1 MNMTRIAALRLA
13 TNLGGALGAL
23 VVAQAAAGQTAS
35 ASAEP
40 PSPVTA
46 SADGDI
52 VVTARR
58 REETLRNVPI
68 AISAISGSQLA
79 AAGIHDIIAVAQS
92 VPNLSLKASRGTN
105 STLTA
110 FIRGVGQQDPV
121 AGFESGVGLYLD
133 DVYLNRPQ
141 ASVLDVIDVERI
153 EVLRG
158 PQGTLYGRN
167 TIGGA
172 VKYVTKRIN
181 PKDAELSVRA
191 TYGNYNEA
199 DGVLTASTP
208 LSANFRIG
216 ASLARLSHDG
226 FGHNLTNSLSNYNKD
241 VFAARLSAEF
251 EPTPNL
257 SLRFSSDY
265 VKDNSNPRNGS
276 RLIPGLQSGAPV
288 LASVYDTRAGLNT
301 PKQSIEAY
309 GFSGIA
315 ELKLGDAFT
324 LKSITA
330 YRRDKTATSIDFDS
344 LPAQDVDVPAI
355 YRNRQF
361 SEEGQLLYT
370 SQRLNGLIG
379 VYYLDATAF
388 NIFDVILDTTGRPIG
403 LPGLT
408 ASTLGN
414 VGTKTWSIFGDF
426 TFDITDRLSVSAG
439 GRYTND
445 KRETLIFRRNLI
457 GGASPDLGGAGIQ
470 LGNPTSNFNGS
481 ATFKQFTPRASIS
494 FKPTPDHNIYASYS
508 QGFKGGGFD
517 PRGLSTAAPDTNGNG
532 VRDPQEIYN
541 FLLFKPETVDSYEA
555 GWKARILDNR
565 VNFSFAGF
573 YADYKN
579 VQIPSS
585 VGALVGGV
593 QTFIGITTN
602 AGKAEFKGVEFEGV
616 AKLAPEIVGT
626 GSSLNFTWSLGY
638 IDAKYKSFIN
648 NVGVEVSAFRQV
660 QNTPKWT
667 ASGTVTLSTPMVLI
681 GAGQLDISPSLAYRS
696 RVGQF
701 ETVSPL
707 DQPGYTLLDT
717 SIVWRSDSDR
727 WSFGLHGK
735 NLTDRHYRTGGYQF
749 LAINPTTGAVL
760 YNAAGNPT
768 PTLGKEGV
776 LTAFYGNPRQFY
788 FTVGLKF

>member
-1 MNMTRIAALRLA
+1 MRPALRTLIN
-13 TNLGGALGAL
+13 TGVALGAVAIASGAVAQRSDPRAATTPQ
-23 VVAQAAAGQTAS
+23 VVAGT
-35 ASAEP
+35 E
-40 PSPVTA
+40 
-46 SADGDI
+46 GDI

-58 REETLRNVPI
+58 REESLRDVPI
-68 AISAISGSQLA
+68 AISAISGAQLA
-79 AAGIHDIIAVAQS
+79 ASGIKDIVAIAQS
-92 VPNLSLKASRGTN
+92 VPNLTLKASRGTN

-121 AGFESGVGLYLD
+121 AGFEAGVGLYLD

-141 ASVLDVIDVERI
+141 AAVLDVIDVARI

-172 VKYVTKRIN
+172 VKYVSKRIN
-181 PKDAELSVRA
+181 PKDPEVTLTG
-191 TYGNYNEA
+191 TYGSYNEA
-199 DGVLTASTP
+199 DGIITASTP
-208 LSANFRIG
+208 LSDSFRIG
-216 ASLARLSHDG
+216 ASAARLTHDG
-226 FGHNLTNSLSNYNKD
+226 FGRNLTNGLSNYNKD
-241 VFAARLSAEF
+241 VWAARVSAEF
-251 EPTPNL
+251 EPTPAL

-265 VKDNSNPRNGS
+265 VRDNSNPRNGH
-276 RLIPGLQSGAPV
+276 RLIPGLKSGAPV
-288 LASVYDTRAGLNT
+288 LASVYDTQAGLNT

-309 GFSGIA
+309 GFSGVA
-315 ELKLGDAFT
+315 ALQLGERLT

-330 YRRDKTATSIDFDS
+330 YRRDKTLTSIDFDS

-355 YRNRQF
+355 YTNRQF
-361 SEEGQLLYT
+361 SQEGQLLYA
-370 SQRLNGLIG
+370 SPRLNGLIG

-414 VGTKTWSIFGDF
+414 VKTKTWSVFGDF
-426 TFDITDRLSVSAG
+426 TFDVTDRLSVSAG

-445 KRETLIFRRNLI
+445 ERNALIFRRNLV
-457 GGASPDLGGAGIQ
+457 GGASPDLGGAGVQ
-470 LGNPTSNFNGS
+470 LGNPTSNFTGV

-494 FKPTPDHNIYASYS
+494 FKPTPDHNLYLSYA

-532 VRDPQEIYN
+532 VRDYQEIYN
-541 FLLFKPETVDSYEA
+541 FLSFKPETVDSYEA
-555 GWKARILDNR
+555 GWKAKVLDNR
-565 VNFSFAGF
+565 VNFSLSAF

-585 VGALVGGV
+585 VGALVNGV
-593 QTFIGITTN
+593 QTFVGITTN
-602 AGKAEFKGVEFEGV
+602 AGKAAFKGVEFEGL
-616 AKLAPEIVGT
+616 AKLAPGIAGP
-626 GSSLNFTWSLGY
+626 GSNLNLAWSAGY
-638 IDAKYKSFIN
+638 IDAKYKQFIN

-667 ASGTVTLSTPMVLI
+667 ASGTLTLSKPLTLFGP
-681 GAGQLDISPSLAYRS
+681 GELDISPSLSYRS

-707 DQPGYTLLDT
+707 DQPGYSLIDT
-717 SIVWRSDSDR
+717 SIVWRSDSSR
-727 WSFGLHGK
+727 WSIGLHGK
-735 NLTDRHYRTGGYQF
+735 NLTNEQYRTGGYQF

-760 YNAAGNPT
+760 INAAGNPT
-768 PTLGKEGV
+768 STLGKEGV
-776 LTAFYGNPRQFY
+776 LTAFYGNPRQVY
-788 FTVGLKF
+788 ATVGLKF

>member
-1 MNMTRIAALRLA
+1 MTRSDTTRLVVK
-13 TNLGGALGAL
+13 LGVALGAL
-23 VVAQAAAGQTAS
+23 AIAQAAAAQAS
-35 ASAEP
+35 ETPAAAP
-40 PSPVTA
+40 QVTVGT
-46 SADGDI
+46 DGDI

-58 REETLRNVPI
+58 RSETLRDVPI
-68 AISAISGSQLA
+68 AISAISGAQLDA
-79 AAGIHDIIAVAQS
+79 SGIHDIVAVAQS

-141 ASVLDVIDVERI
+141 AAVLDVIDVERI

-172 VKYVTKRIN
+172 VKYVTRRIN
-181 PKDAELSVRA
+181 PKNAEVSLRA

-199 DGVLTASTP
+199 DGVVTASTP
-208 LSANFRIG
+208 ITNNFRVG
-216 ASLARLSHDG
+216 GSLARLSHDG
-226 FGHNLTNSLSNYNKD
+226 FGHNLTNGLGNYNKD
-241 VFAARLSAEF
+241 VYAARVSAEL
-251 EPTPNL
+251 EPVSDL

-315 ELKLGDAFT
+315 ELKLSSSFT

-330 YRRDKTATSIDFDS
+330 YRRDTTSTSIDFDS

-355 YRNRQF
+355 YKNKQF
-361 SEEGQLLYT
+361 SQEGQLLY
-370 SQRLNGLIG
+370 SSDRLNGLVGI
-379 VYYLDATAF
+379 YYLDATAF

-414 VGTKTWSIFGDF
+414 VGTKTWSVFGDF
-426 TFDITDRLSVSAG
+426 TFDVADRLSVSAG

-445 KRETLIFRRNLI
+445 QRTARIFRRNLI
-457 GGASPDLGGAGIQ
+457 GGASPDLGGTGVQ
-470 LGNPTSNFNGS
+470 LGNPTSDFDGT

-494 FKPTPDHNIYASYS
+494 FKPTPNHNIYASYS

-517 PRGLSTAAPDTNGNG
+517 PRGLTTAAPDTNGNG
-532 VRDPQEIYN
+532 TRDPQEIYN
-541 FLLFKPETVDSYEA
+541 FLLFKPEKVDSYEL
-555 GWKARILDNR
+555 GWKAKLLDNR
-565 VNFSFAGF
+565 VNFSLASF
-573 YADYKN
+573 YANYTD

-593 QTFIGITTN
+593 QTFVGITTN
-602 AGKAEFKGVEFEGV
+602 AGKAEFKGVEFEGL
-616 AKLAPEIVGT
+616 AKLAPEIT
-626 GSSLNFTWSLGY
+626 GAGSNLNFAWSLGY
-638 IDAKYKSFIN
+638 IDAKYKNFIN
-648 NVGVEVSAFRQV
+648 TVGVEVSQFRQV

-667 ASGTVTLSTPMVLI
+667 ASGTLTLSTPLTLI
-681 GAGQLDISPSLAYRS
+681 GAGQLDISPSLSYRS

-727 WSFGLHGK
+727 WSVGLHGK
-735 NLTDRHYRTGGYQF
+735 NLTDVHYRTGGYQF
-749 LAINPTTGAVL
+749 LAINPTTGAVI
-760 YNAAGNPT
+760 YNAAGNPR

-788 FTVGLKF
+788 VTVGLKF

>member
-1 MNMTRIAALRLA
+1 MTRSDTTRLVVK
-13 TNLGGALGAL
+13 LGVALGAL
-23 VVAQAAAGQTAS
+23 AIAQAAAAQAS
-35 ASAEP
+35 ETPAAAAP
-40 PSPVTA
+40 QVTA
-46 SADGDI
+46 GTDGDI

-58 REETLRNVPI
+58 RAETLRDVPI
-68 AISAISGSQLA
+68 AISAISGAQLDA
-79 AAGIHDIIAVAQS
+79 SGIHDIVAVAQS

-141 ASVLDVIDVERI
+141 AAVLDVIDVERI

-172 VKYVTKRIN
+172 VKYVTRRIN
-181 PKDAELSVRA
+181 PKDAVVSLRA

-199 DGVLTASTP
+199 DGVISASTP
-208 LSANFRIG
+208 ITDNFRVG
-216 ASLARLSHDG
+216 GSLARLSHDG
-226 FGHNLTNSLSNYNKD
+226 FGHNLTNGLDNYNKD
-241 VFAARLSAEF
+241 VYAARISAEL
-251 EPTPNL
+251 EPVPDL

-315 ELKLGDAFT
+315 ELKLSSSFT

-330 YRRDKTATSIDFDS
+330 YRRDTTSTSIDFDS

-355 YRNRQF
+355 YKNKQF
-361 SEEGQLLYT
+361 SQEGQLLY
-370 SQRLNGLIG
+370 SSARLNGLVG

-414 VGTKTWSIFGDF
+414 VGTKTWSVFGDF
-426 TFDITDRLSVSAG
+426 TFDVADRLSVSAG

-445 KRETLIFRRNLI
+445 QRTARIFRRNLI
-457 GGASPDLGGAGIQ
+457 GGASPDLGGTGVQ
-470 LGNPTSNFNGS
+470 LGNPTSDFDGT

-494 FKPTPDHNIYASYS
+494 FKPTPNHNIYASYS

-517 PRGLSTAAPDTNGNG
+517 PRGLTTAAPDTNGNG
-532 VRDPQEIYN
+532 TRDPQEIYN
-541 FLLFKPETVDSYEA
+541 FLLFKPEKVDSYEL
-555 GWKARILDNR
+555 GWKAKLLDNR
-565 VNFSFAGF
+565 VNFSLASF
-573 YADYKN
+573 YANYTD

-593 QTFIGITTN
+593 QTFVGITTN
-602 AGKAEFKGVEFEGV
+602 AGKAEFKGVEFEGL
-616 AKLAPEIVGT
+616 AKLAPEIT
-626 GSSLNFTWSLGY
+626 GAGSNLNFAWSLGY
-638 IDAKYKSFIN
+638 IDAKYKNFIN
-648 NVGVEVSAFRQV
+648 TVGVEVSQFRQV

-667 ASGTVTLSTPMVLI
+667 ASGTLTLSTPLTLI
-681 GAGQLDISPSLAYRS
+681 GAGQLDISPSLSYRS

-727 WSFGLHGK
+727 WSVGLHGK
-735 NLTDRHYRTGGYQF
+735 NLTDVHYRTGGYQF
-749 LAINPTTGAVL
+749 LAINPTTGAVI
-760 YNAAGNPT
+760 YNAAGNPR

-788 FTVGLKF
+788 VTVGLKF

>member
-1 MNMTRIAALRLA
+1 MTRSDTTRLVVK
-13 TNLGGALGAL
+13 LGVALGAL
-23 VVAQAAAGQTAS
+23 AIAQAAAAQAS
-35 ASAEP
+35 ETPAAAAP
-40 PSPVTA
+40 QVTA
-46 SADGDI
+46 GTDGDI

-58 REETLRNVPI
+58 RAETLRDVPI
-68 AISAISGSQLA
+68 AISAISGAQLDA
-79 AAGIHDIIAVAQS
+79 SGIHDIVAVAQS

-141 ASVLDVIDVERI
+141 AAVLDVIDVERI

-172 VKYVTKRIN
+172 VKYVTRRIN
-181 PKDAELSVRA
+181 PKDAVVSLRA

-199 DGVLTASTP
+199 DGVISASTP
-208 LSANFRIG
+208 ITDNFRVG
-216 ASLARLSHDG
+216 GSLARLSHDG
-226 FGHNLTNSLSNYNKD
+226 FGHNLTNGLDNYNKD
-241 VFAARLSAEF
+241 VYAARISAEL
-251 EPTPNL
+251 EPIPDL

-315 ELKLGDAFT
+315 ELKLSSSFT

-330 YRRDKTATSIDFDS
+330 YRRDTTSTSIDFDS

-355 YRNRQF
+355 YKNKQF
-361 SEEGQLLYT
+361 SQEGQLLY
-370 SQRLNGLIG
+370 SSDRLNGLVGI
-379 VYYLDATAF
+379 YYLDATAF

-414 VGTKTWSIFGDF
+414 VGTKTWSVFGDF
-426 TFDITDRLSVSAG
+426 TFDVTDRLSMSAG

-445 KRETLIFRRNLI
+445 QRTARVFRRNLI
-457 GGASPDLGGAGIQ
+457 GGASPDLGGAGVQ
-470 LGNPTSNFNGS
+470 LGNPTSDFNGT

-494 FKPTPDHNIYASYS
+494 FKPTPNHNIYASYS

-517 PRGLSTAAPDTNGNG
+517 PRGLTTAAPDTNGNG
-532 VRDPQEIYN
+532 TRDPQEIYN
-541 FLLFKPETVDSYEA
+541 FLLFKPEKVDSYEL
-555 GWKARILDNR
+555 GWKAKLLDNR
-565 VNFSFAGF
+565 VNFSLASF
-573 YADYKN
+573 YATYTD

-593 QTFIGITTN
+593 QTFVGITTN
-602 AGKAEFKGVEFEGV
+602 AGKAEFKGVEFEGL
-616 AKLAPEIVGT
+616 AKLAPEIT
-626 GSSLNFTWSLGY
+626 GAGSNLNFAWSLGY
-638 IDAKYKSFIN
+638 IDAKYKNFIN
-648 NVGVEVSAFRQV
+648 TVGVEVSQFRQV

-667 ASGTVTLSTPMVLI
+667 ASGTLTLSTPLTLI
-681 GAGQLDISPSLAYRS
+681 GAGQLDISPSLSYRS

-707 DQPGYTLLDT
+707 DQPEYTLLDT

-727 WSFGLHGK
+727 WSVGLHGK
-735 NLTDRHYRTGGYQF
+735 NLTDVHYRTGGYQF
-749 LAINPTTGAVL
+749 LAINPTTGAVI
-760 YNAAGNPT
+760 YNAAGNPR

-788 FTVGLKF
+788 VTVGLKF

>member
-1 MNMTRIAALRLA
+1 MTRSDTTRLVVK
-13 TNLGGALGAL
+13 LGVALGAL
-23 VVAQAAAGQTAS
+23 AIAQAAAAQAS
-35 ASAEP
+35 ETPAAAAP
-40 PSPVTA
+40 QVTA
-46 SADGDI
+46 GTDGDI

-58 REETLRNVPI
+58 RAETLRDVPI
-68 AISAISGSQLA
+68 AISAISGAQLDA
-79 AAGIHDIIAVAQS
+79 SGIHDIVAVAQS

-141 ASVLDVIDVERI
+141 AAVLDVIDVERI

-172 VKYVTKRIN
+172 VKYVTRRIN
-181 PKDAELSVRA
+181 PKNAEVSLRA

-199 DGVLTASTP
+199 DGVVTASTP
-208 LSANFRIG
+208 ITNNFRVG
-216 ASLARLSHDG
+216 GSLARLSHDG
-226 FGHNLTNSLSNYNKD
+226 FGHNLTNGLDNYNKD
-241 VFAARLSAEF
+241 VYAARISAEL
-251 EPTPNL
+251 EPVPDL

-315 ELKLGDAFT
+315 ELKLSSSFT

-330 YRRDKTATSIDFDS
+330 YRRDTTSTSIDFDS

-355 YRNRQF
+355 YKNKQF
-361 SEEGQLLYT
+361 SQEGQLLY
-370 SQRLNGLIG
+370 SSDRLNGLVGI
-379 VYYLDATAF
+379 YYLDATAF

-414 VGTKTWSIFGDF
+414 VGTKTWSVFGDF
-426 TFDITDRLSVSAG
+426 TFDVADRLSVSAG

-445 KRETLIFRRNLI
+445 QRTARIFRRNLI
-457 GGASPDLGGAGIQ
+457 GGASPDLGGTGVQ
-470 LGNPTSNFNGS
+470 LGNPTSDFDGT

-494 FKPTPDHNIYASYS
+494 FKPTPNHNIYASYS

-517 PRGLSTAAPDTNGNG
+517 PRGLTTAAPDTNGNG
-532 VRDPQEIYN
+532 TRDPQEIYN
-541 FLLFKPETVDSYEA
+541 FLLFKPEKVDSYEL
-555 GWKARILDNR
+555 GWKAKLLDNR
-565 VNFSFAGF
+565 VNFSLASF
-573 YADYKN
+573 YATYTD

-593 QTFIGITTN
+593 QTFVGITTN
-602 AGKAEFKGVEFEGV
+602 AGKAEFKGGEFEGL
-616 AKLAPEIVGT
+616 AKLAPEIT
-626 GSSLNFTWSLGY
+626 GAGSNLNFAWSLGY
-638 IDAKYKSFIN
+638 IDAKYKNFIN
-648 NVGVEVSAFRQV
+648 TVGVEVSQFRQV

-667 ASGTVTLSTPMVLI
+667 ASGTLTLSTPLTLI
-681 GAGQLDISPSLAYRS
+681 GAGQLDISPSLSYRS

-727 WSFGLHGK
+727 WSVGLHGK
-735 NLTDRHYRTGGYQF
+735 NLTDVHYRTGGYQF
-749 LAINPTTGAVL
+749 LAINPTTGAVI
-760 YNAAGNPT
+760 YNAAGNPR

-788 FTVGLKF
+788 VTVGLKF

>member
-1 MNMTRIAALRLA
+1 MTRSDTTRLVVK
-13 TNLGGALGAL
+13 LGVALGAL
-23 VVAQAAAGQTAS
+23 AVAQAAAAQDSETPA
-35 ASAEP
+35 AAAP
-40 PSPVTA
+40 QVTA
-46 SADGDI
+46 GTDGDI

-68 AISAISGSQLA
+68 AISAISGAQLA
-79 AAGIHDIIAVAQS
+79 ASGIQDIVAVAQS

-141 ASVLDVIDVERI
+141 AAVLDVIDVARI

-172 VKYVTKRIN
+172 VKYITKRIN
-181 PKDAELSVRA
+181 PKDTEVSLRA

-199 DGVLTASTP
+199 DGVVTASTP
-208 LSANFRIG
+208 ITDNFRVG
-216 ASLARLSHDG
+216 GSVARLSHDG
-226 FGHNLTNSLSNYNKD
+226 FGRNLTNGLGNYNKD
-241 VFAARLSAEF
+241 VYAARVSAEL
-251 EPTPNL
+251 EPVPDL

-265 VKDNSNPRNGS
+265 VKDNSNPRNGY
-276 RLIPGLQSGAPV
+276 RLIPGLQSGAPI
-288 LASVYDTRAGLNT
+288 LANVYDTRAGLNS

-315 ELKLGDAFT
+315 ELKLSAAFT

-330 YRRDKTATSIDFDS
+330 YRRDKTSTSIDFDS

-355 YRNRQF
+355 YKNKQF
-361 SEEGQLLYT
+361 SQEGQLLY
-370 SQRLNGLIG
+370 SSDRLNGLVG

-414 VGTKTWSIFGDF
+414 VGTKTWSVFGDF
-426 TFDITDRLSVSAG
+426 TFDFTDRLSFSAG

-445 KRETLIFRRNLI
+445 KRTARIFRRNLI

-470 LGNPTSNFNGS
+470 LGAPTSDFNGT
-481 ATFKQFTPRASIS
+481 ATFKQFTPRASVS
-494 FKPTPDHNIYASYS
+494 FKPTSDHNIYASYS

-517 PRGLSTAAPDTNGNG
+517 PRGLTTAAPDTNANG

-541 FLLFKPETVDSYEA
+541 FLLFKPEKVDSYEL
-555 GWKARILDNR
+555 GWKAKVLDNR
-565 VNFSFAGF
+565 VNFSLAGF
-573 YADYKN
+573 YANYTD

-593 QTFIGITTN
+593 QTFVGITTN
-602 AGKAEFKGVEFEGV
+602 AGKAEFKGAEFEGL
-616 AKLAPEIVGT
+616 AKLAPEIAGA
-626 GSSLNFTWSLGY
+626 GSNLNFAWSLGY

-648 NVGVEVSAFRQV
+648 TVGVQVAQFRQV

-667 ASGTVTLSTPMVLI
+667 ASGTLTLSTPLTLI
-681 GAGQLDISPSLAYRS
+681 GAGQLDISPSLSYRS

-701 ETVSPL
+701 ETISPL

-727 WSFGLHGK
+727 WSVGLHGK
-735 NLTDRHYRTGGYQF
+735 NLTDVHYRTGGYQF

-760 YNAAGNPT
+760 SSAAGNPI

-788 FTVGLKF
+788 VTVGLKF

>member
-1 MNMTRIAALRLA
+1 MTRSDTTRLVVK
-13 TNLGGALGAL
+13 LGVALGAL
-23 VVAQAAAGQTAS
+23 AIAQAAAAQAS
-35 ASAEP
+35 ETPAAAAP
-40 PSPVTA
+40 QVTA
-46 SADGDI
+46 GTDGDI

-58 REETLRNVPI
+58 RAETLRDVPI
-68 AISAISGSQLA
+68 AISAISGAQLDA
-79 AAGIHDIIAVAQS
+79 SGIHDIVAVAQS

-141 ASVLDVIDVERI
+141 AAVLDVIDVERI

-172 VKYVTKRIN
+172 VKYVTRRIN
-181 PKDAELSVRA
+181 PKNAEVSLRA

-199 DGVLTASTP
+199 DGVVTASTP
-208 LSANFRIG
+208 ITNNFRVG
-216 ASLARLSHDG
+216 GSLARLSHDG
-226 FGHNLTNSLSNYNKD
+226 FGHNLTNGLDNYNKD
-241 VFAARLSAEF
+241 VYAARISAEL
-251 EPTPNL
+251 EPIPDL

-315 ELKLGDAFT
+315 ELKLSSSFT

-330 YRRDKTATSIDFDS
+330 YRRDTTSTSIDFDS

-355 YRNRQF
+355 YKNKQF
-361 SEEGQLLYT
+361 SQEGQLLY
-370 SQRLNGLIG
+370 SSARLNGLVG

-414 VGTKTWSIFGDF
+414 VGTKTWSVFGDF
-426 TFDITDRLSVSAG
+426 TFDVADRLSVSAG

-445 KRETLIFRRNLI
+445 QRTARIFRRNLI
-457 GGASPDLGGAGIQ
+457 GGASPDLGGTGVQ
-470 LGNPTSNFNGS
+470 LGNPTSDFDGT

-494 FKPTPDHNIYASYS
+494 FKPTPNHNIYASYS

-517 PRGLSTAAPDTNGNG
+517 PRGLTTAAPDTNGNG
-532 VRDPQEIYN
+532 TRDPQEIYN
-541 FLLFKPETVDSYEA
+541 FLLFKPEKVDSYEL
-555 GWKARILDNR
+555 GWKAKLLDNR
-565 VNFSFAGF
+565 VNFSLASF
-573 YADYKN
+573 YATYTD

-593 QTFIGITTN
+593 QTFVGITTN
-602 AGKAEFKGVEFEGV
+602 AGKAEFKGGEFEGL
-616 AKLAPEIVGT
+616 AKLAPEITGVG
-626 GSSLNFTWSLGY
+626 SNLNFAWSLGY
-638 IDAKYKSFIN
+638 IDAKYKNFIN
-648 NVGVEVSAFRQV
+648 TVGVEVSQFRQV

-667 ASGTVTLSTPMVLI
+667 ASGTLTLSTPLTLI
-681 GAGQLDISPSLAYRS
+681 GAGQLDISPSLSYRS

-727 WSFGLHGK
+727 WSVGLHGK
-735 NLTDRHYRTGGYQF
+735 NLTDVHYRTGGYQF
-749 LAINPTTGAVL
+749 LAINPTTGAVI
-760 YNAAGNPT
+760 YNAAGNPR

-788 FTVGLKF
+788 VTVGLKF

>member
-1 MNMTRIAALRLA
+1 MTRSDTTRLVVK
-13 TNLGGALGAL
+13 LGVALGAL
-23 VVAQAAAGQTAS
+23 AIAQAAAAQAS
-35 ASAEP
+35 ETPAAAAP
-40 PSPVTA
+40 QVTA
-46 SADGDI
+46 GTDGDI

-58 REETLRNVPI
+58 RAETLRDVPI
-68 AISAISGSQLA
+68 AISAISGAQLDA
-79 AAGIHDIIAVAQS
+79 SGIHDIVAVAQS

-141 ASVLDVIDVERI
+141 AAVLDVIDVERI

-172 VKYVTKRIN
+172 VKYVTRRIN
-181 PKDAELSVRA
+181 PKDAVVSLRA

-199 DGVLTASTP
+199 DGVISASTP
-208 LSANFRIG
+208 ITDNFRVG
-216 ASLARLSHDG
+216 GSLARLSHDG
-226 FGHNLTNSLSNYNKD
+226 FGHNLTNGLDNYNKD
-241 VFAARLSAEF
+241 VYAARISAEL
-251 EPTPNL
+251 EPVPDL

-315 ELKLGDAFT
+315 ELKLSSSFT

-330 YRRDKTATSIDFDS
+330 YRRDTTSTSIDFDS

-355 YRNRQF
+355 YKNKQF
-361 SEEGQLLYT
+361 SQEGQLLY
-370 SQRLNGLIG
+370 SSDRLNGLVGI
-379 VYYLDATAF
+379 YYLDATAF

-414 VGTKTWSIFGDF
+414 VGTKTWSVFGDF
-426 TFDITDRLSVSAG
+426 TFDVTDRLSISAG

-445 KRETLIFRRNLI
+445 QRTARVFRRNLI
-457 GGASPDLGGAGIQ
+457 GGASPDLGGTGVQ
-470 LGNPTSNFNGS
+470 LGNPTSDFDGT

-494 FKPTPDHNIYASYS
+494 FKPTPNHNIYASYS

-517 PRGLSTAAPDTNGNG
+517 PRGLTTAAPDTNGNG
-532 VRDPQEIYN
+532 TRDPQEIYN
-541 FLLFKPETVDSYEA
+541 FLLFKPEKVDSYEL
-555 GWKARILDNR
+555 GWKAKLLDNR
-565 VNFSFAGF
+565 VNFSLASF
-573 YADYKN
+573 YATYTD

-593 QTFIGITTN
+593 QTFVGITTN
-602 AGKAEFKGVEFEGV
+602 AGKAEFKGVEFEGL
-616 AKLAPEIVGT
+616 AKLAPEIT
-626 GSSLNFTWSLGY
+626 GAGSNLNFAWSLGY
-638 IDAKYKSFIN
+638 IDAKYKNFIN
-648 NVGVEVSAFRQV
+648 TVGVEVSQFRQV

-667 ASGTVTLSTPMVLI
+667 ASGTLTLSTPLTLI
-681 GAGQLDISPSLAYRS
+681 GAGQLDISPSLSYRS

-727 WSFGLHGK
+727 WSVGLHGK
-735 NLTDRHYRTGGYQF
+735 NLTDVHYRTGGYQF
-749 LAINPTTGAVL
+749 LAINPTTGAVI
-760 YNAAGNPT
+760 YNAAGNPR

-788 FTVGLKF
+788 VTVGLKF

>member
-1 MNMTRIAALRLA
+1 MTRSDTTRLVVK
-13 TNLGGALGAL
+13 LGVALGAL
-23 VVAQAAAGQTAS
+23 AIAQAAAAQAS
-35 ASAEP
+35 ETPAAAP
-40 PSPVTA
+40 QVTVGT
-46 SADGDI
+46 DGDI

-58 REETLRNVPI
+58 RSETLRDVPI
-68 AISAISGSQLA
+68 AISAISGAQLDA
-79 AAGIHDIIAVAQS
+79 SGIHDIVAVAQS

-141 ASVLDVIDVERI
+141 AAVLDVIDVERI

-172 VKYVTKRIN
+172 VKYVTRRIN
-181 PKDAELSVRA
+181 PKNAEVSLRA

-199 DGVLTASTP
+199 DGVVTASTP
-208 LSANFRIG
+208 ITNNFRVG
-216 ASLARLSHDG
+216 GSLARLSHDG
-226 FGHNLTNSLSNYNKD
+226 FGHNLTNGLGNYNKD
-241 VFAARLSAEF
+241 VYAARVSAEL
-251 EPTPNL
+251 EPVSDL

-315 ELKLGDAFT
+315 ELKLSSSFT

-330 YRRDKTATSIDFDS
+330 YRRDTTSTSIDFDS

-355 YRNRQF
+355 YKNKQF
-361 SEEGQLLYT
+361 SQEGQLLY
-370 SQRLNGLIG
+370 SSDRLNGLVGI
-379 VYYLDATAF
+379 YYLDATAF

-414 VGTKTWSIFGDF
+414 VGTKTWSVFGDF
-426 TFDITDRLSVSAG
+426 TFDVADRLSVSAG

-445 KRETLIFRRNLI
+445 QRTARIFRRNLI
-457 GGASPDLGGAGIQ
+457 GGASPDLGGTGVQ
-470 LGNPTSNFNGS
+470 LGNPTSDFDGT
-481 ATFKQFTPRASIS
+481 ATFKQFTPHASIS
-494 FKPTPDHNIYASYS
+494 FKPTPNHNIYASYS

-517 PRGLSTAAPDTNGNG
+517 PRGLTTAAPDTNGNG
-532 VRDPQEIYN
+532 TRDPQEIYN
-541 FLLFKPETVDSYEA
+541 FLLFKPEKVDSYEL
-555 GWKARILDNR
+555 GWKAKLLDNR
-565 VNFSFAGF
+565 VNFSLASF
-573 YADYKN
+573 YANYTD

-593 QTFIGITTN
+593 QTFVGITTN
-602 AGKAEFKGVEFEGV
+602 AGKAEFKGVEFEGL
-616 AKLAPEIVGT
+616 AKLAPEIT
-626 GSSLNFTWSLGY
+626 GAGSNLNFAWSLGY
-638 IDAKYKSFIN
+638 IDAKYKNFIN
-648 NVGVEVSAFRQV
+648 TVGVEVSQFRQV

-667 ASGTVTLSTPMVLI
+667 ASGTLTLSTPLTLI
-681 GAGQLDISPSLAYRS
+681 GAGQLDISPSLSYRS

-727 WSFGLHGK
+727 WSVGLHGK
-735 NLTDRHYRTGGYQF
+735 NLTDVHYRTGGYQF
-749 LAINPTTGAVL
+749 LAINPTTGAVI
-760 YNAAGNPT
+760 YNAAGNPR

-788 FTVGLKF
+788 VTVGLKF

>member
-1 MNMTRIAALRLA
+1 MTRSDTTRLVVK
-13 TNLGGALGAL
+13 LGVALGAL
-23 VVAQAAAGQTAS
+23 AIAQAAAAQAS
-35 ASAEP
+35 ETPAAAAP
-40 PSPVTA
+40 QVTA
-46 SADGDI
+46 GTDGDI

-58 REETLRNVPI
+58 RAETLRDVPI
-68 AISAISGSQLA
+68 AISAISGAQLDA
-79 AAGIHDIIAVAQS
+79 SGIHDIVAVAQS

-141 ASVLDVIDVERI
+141 AAVLDVIDVERI

-172 VKYVTKRIN
+172 VKYVTQRIN
-181 PKDAELSVRA
+181 PKNAEVSLRA

-199 DGVLTASTP
+199 DGVVTASTP
-208 LSANFRIG
+208 ITNNFRVG
-216 ASLARLSHDG
+216 GSLARLSHDG
-226 FGHNLTNSLSNYNKD
+226 FGHNLTNGFDNYNKN
-241 VFAARLSAEF
+241 VYAARISAEL
-251 EPTPNL
+251 EPVPDL

-315 ELKLGDAFT
+315 ELKLSSSFT

-330 YRRDKTATSIDFDS
+330 YRRDTTSTSIDFDS

-355 YRNRQF
+355 YKNKQF
-361 SEEGQLLYT
+361 SQEGQLLY
-370 SQRLNGLIG
+370 SSARLNGLVG

-414 VGTKTWSIFGDF
+414 VGTKTWSVFGDF
-426 TFDITDRLSVSAG
+426 TFDVADRLSVSAG

-445 KRETLIFRRNLI
+445 QRTARIFRRNLI
-457 GGASPDLGGAGIQ
+457 GGASPDLGGTGVQ
-470 LGNPTSNFNGS
+470 LGNPTSDFDGT

-494 FKPTPDHNIYASYS
+494 FKPTPNHNIYASYS

-517 PRGLSTAAPDTNGNG
+517 PRGLTTAAPDTNGNG
-532 VRDPQEIYN
+532 TRDPQEIYN
-541 FLLFKPETVDSYEA
+541 FLLFKPEKVDSYEL
-555 GWKARILDNR
+555 GWKAKLLDNR
-565 VNFSFAGF
+565 VNFSLASF
-573 YADYKN
+573 YATYTD

-593 QTFIGITTN
+593 QTFVGITTN
-602 AGKAEFKGVEFEGV
+602 AGKAEFKGGEFEGL
-616 AKLAPEIVGT
+616 AKLAPEIT
-626 GSSLNFTWSLGY
+626 GAGSNLNFAWSLGY
-638 IDAKYKSFIN
+638 IDAKYKNFIN
-648 NVGVEVSAFRQV
+648 TVGVEVSQFRQV

-667 ASGTVTLSTPMVLI
+667 ASGTLTLSTPLTLI
-681 GAGQLDISPSLAYRS
+681 GAGQLDISPSLSYRS

-727 WSFGLHGK
+727 WSVGLHGK
-735 NLTDRHYRTGGYQF
+735 NLTDVHYRTGGYQF
-749 LAINPTTGAVL
+749 LAINPTTGAVI
-760 YNAAGNPT
+760 YNAAGNPR

-788 FTVGLKF
+788 VTVGLKF

>member
-1 MNMTRIAALRLA
+1 MTRSDTTRLVVK
-13 TNLGGALGAL
+13 LGVALGAL
-23 VVAQAAAGQTAS
+23 AIAQAAAAQAS
-35 ASAEP
+35 ETPAAAAP
-40 PSPVTA
+40 KVTA
-46 SADGDI
+46 GTDGDI

-58 REETLRNVPI
+58 RAETLRDVPI
-68 AISAISGSQLA
+68 AISAISGAQLDA
-79 AAGIHDIIAVAQS
+79 SGIHDIVAVAQS

-141 ASVLDVIDVERI
+141 AAVLDVIDVERI

-172 VKYVTKRIN
+172 VKYVTRRIN
-181 PKDAELSVRA
+181 PKDAVVSLRA

-199 DGVLTASTP
+199 DGVISASTP
-208 LSANFRIG
+208 ITDNFRVG
-216 ASLARLSHDG
+216 GSLARLSHDG
-226 FGHNLTNSLSNYNKD
+226 FGHNLTNGLDNYNKD
-241 VFAARLSAEF
+241 VYAARISAEL
-251 EPTPNL
+251 EPVPDL

-315 ELKLGDAFT
+315 ELKLSSSFT

-330 YRRDKTATSIDFDS
+330 YRRDTTSTSIDFDS

-355 YRNRQF
+355 YKNKQF
-361 SEEGQLLYT
+361 SQEGQLLY
-370 SQRLNGLIG
+370 SSARLNGLVG

-414 VGTKTWSIFGDF
+414 VGTKTWSVFGDF
-426 TFDITDRLSVSAG
+426 TFDVTDRLSISAG

-445 KRETLIFRRNLI
+445 QRTARVFRRNLI
-457 GGASPDLGGAGIQ
+457 GGASPDLGGAGVQ
-470 LGNPTSNFNGS
+470 LGNPTSDFNGT

-494 FKPTPDHNIYASYS
+494 FKPTPNHNIYASYS

-517 PRGLSTAAPDTNGNG
+517 PRGLTTAAPDTNGNG
-532 VRDPQEIYN
+532 TRDPQEIYN
-541 FLLFKPETVDSYEA
+541 FLLFKPEKVDSYEL
-555 GWKARILDNR
+555 GWKAKLLDNR
-565 VNFSFAGF
+565 VNFSLASF
-573 YADYKN
+573 YANYTD

-593 QTFIGITTN
+593 QTFVGITTN
-602 AGKAEFKGVEFEGV
+602 AGKAEFKGVEFEGL
-616 AKLAPEIVGT
+616 AKLAPEIT
-626 GSSLNFTWSLGY
+626 GAGSNLNFAWSLGY
-638 IDAKYKSFIN
+638 IDAKYKNFIN
-648 NVGVEVSAFRQV
+648 TVGVEVSQFRQV

-667 ASGTVTLSTPMVLI
+667 ASGTLTLSTPLTLI
-681 GAGQLDISPSLAYRS
+681 GAGQLDISPSLSYRS

-727 WSFGLHGK
+727 WSVGLHGK
-735 NLTDRHYRTGGYQF
+735 NLTDVHYRTGGYQF
-749 LAINPTTGAVL
+749 LAINPTTGAVI
-760 YNAAGNPT
+760 YNAAGNPR

-788 FTVGLKF
+788 VTVGLKF

>member
-1 MNMTRIAALRLA
+1 MTRSDTTRLVVK
-13 TNLGGALGAL
+13 LGVALGAL
-23 VVAQAAAGQTAS
+23 AIAQAAAAQAS
-35 ASAEP
+35 ETPAAAAP
-40 PSPVTA
+40 QVTA
-46 SADGDI
+46 GTDGDI

-58 REETLRNVPI
+58 RAETLRDVPI
-68 AISAISGSQLA
+68 AISAISGAQLDA
-79 AAGIHDIIAVAQS
+79 SGIHDIVAVAQS

-141 ASVLDVIDVERI
+141 AAVLDVIDVERI

-172 VKYVTKRIN
+172 VKYVTRRIN
-181 PKDAELSVRA
+181 PKDAVVSLRA

-199 DGVLTASTP
+199 DGVISASTP
-208 LSANFRIG
+208 ITDNFRVG
-216 ASLARLSHDG
+216 GSLARLSHDG
-226 FGHNLTNSLSNYNKD
+226 FGHNLTNGFDNYNKD
-241 VFAARLSAEF
+241 VYAARISAEL
-251 EPTPNL
+251 EPIPDL

-315 ELKLGDAFT
+315 ELKLSSSFT

-330 YRRDKTATSIDFDS
+330 YRRDTTSTSIDFDS

-355 YRNRQF
+355 YKNKQF
-361 SEEGQLLYT
+361 SQEGQLLY
-370 SQRLNGLIG
+370 SSDRLNGLVGI
-379 VYYLDATAF
+379 YYLDATAF

-414 VGTKTWSIFGDF
+414 VGTKTWSVFGDF
-426 TFDITDRLSVSAG
+426 TFDVADRLSVSAG

-445 KRETLIFRRNLI
+445 QRTARIFRRNLI
-457 GGASPDLGGAGIQ
+457 GGASPDLGGTGVQ
-470 LGNPTSNFNGS
+470 LGNPTSDFDGT

-494 FKPTPDHNIYASYS
+494 FKPTPNHNIYASYS

-517 PRGLSTAAPDTNGNG
+517 PRGLTTAAPDTNGNG
-532 VRDPQEIYN
+532 TRDPQEIYN
-541 FLLFKPETVDSYEA
+541 FLLFKPEKVDSYEL
-555 GWKARILDNR
+555 GWKAKLLDNR
-565 VNFSFAGF
+565 VNFSLASF
-573 YADYKN
+573 YATYTD

-593 QTFIGITTN
+593 QTFVGITTN
-602 AGKAEFKGVEFEGV
+602 AGKAEFKGGEFEGL
-616 AKLAPEIVGT
+616 AKLAPEIT
-626 GSSLNFTWSLGY
+626 GAGSNLNFAWSLGY
-638 IDAKYKSFIN
+638 IDAKYKNFIN
-648 NVGVEVSAFRQV
+648 TVGVEVSQFRQV

-667 ASGTVTLSTPMVLI
+667 ASGTLTLSTPLTLI
-681 GAGQLDISPSLAYRS
+681 GAGQLDISPSLSYRS

-727 WSFGLHGK
+727 WSVGLHGK
-735 NLTDRHYRTGGYQF
+735 NLTDVHYRTGGYQF
-749 LAINPTTGAVL
+749 LAINPTTGAVI
-760 YNAAGNPT
+760 YNAAGNPR

-788 FTVGLKF
+788 VTVGLKF

>member
-1 MNMTRIAALRLA
+1 MTRSDTTRLVVK
-13 TNLGGALGAL
+13 LGVALGAL
-23 VVAQAAAGQTAS
+23 AIAQAAAAQAS
-35 ASAEP
+35 ETPAAAAP
-40 PSPVTA
+40 QVTA
-46 SADGDI
+46 GTDGDI

-58 REETLRNVPI
+58 RAETLRDVPI
-68 AISAISGSQLA
+68 AISAISGAQLDA
-79 AAGIHDIIAVAQS
+79 SGIHDIVAVAQS

-141 ASVLDVIDVERI
+141 AAVLDVIDVERI

-172 VKYVTKRIN
+172 VKYVTRRIN
-181 PKDAELSVRA
+181 PKNAEVSLRA

-199 DGVLTASTP
+199 DGVVTASTP
-208 LSANFRIG
+208 ITNNFRVG
-216 ASLARLSHDG
+216 GSLARLSHDG
-226 FGHNLTNSLSNYNKD
+226 FGHNLTNGLDNYNKD
-241 VFAARLSAEF
+241 VYAARISAEL
-251 EPTPNL
+251 EPIPDL

-315 ELKLGDAFT
+315 ELKLSSSFT

-330 YRRDKTATSIDFDS
+330 YRRDTTSTSIDFDS

-355 YRNRQF
+355 YKNKQF
-361 SEEGQLLYT
+361 SQEGQLLY
-370 SQRLNGLIG
+370 SSARLNGLVG

-414 VGTKTWSIFGDF
+414 VGTKTWSVFGDF
-426 TFDITDRLSVSAG
+426 TFDVADRLSVSAG

-445 KRETLIFRRNLI
+445 QRTARIFRRNLI
-457 GGASPDLGGAGIQ
+457 GGASPDLGGTGVQ
-470 LGNPTSNFNGS
+470 LGNPTSDFDGT

-494 FKPTPDHNIYASYS
+494 FKPTPNHNIYASYS

-517 PRGLSTAAPDTNGNG
+517 PRGLTTAAPDTNGNG
-532 VRDPQEIYN
+532 TRDPQEIYN
-541 FLLFKPETVDSYEA
+541 FLLFKPEKVDSYEL
-555 GWKARILDNR
+555 GWKAKLLDNR
-565 VNFSFAGF
+565 VNFSLASF
-573 YADYKN
+573 YATYTD

-593 QTFIGITTN
+593 QTFVGITTN
-602 AGKAEFKGVEFEGV
+602 AGKAEFKGVEFEGL
-616 AKLAPEIVGT
+616 AKLAPEIT
-626 GSSLNFTWSLGY
+626 GAGSNLNFAWSLGY
-638 IDAKYKSFIN
+638 IDAKYKNFIN
-648 NVGVEVSAFRQV
+648 TVGVEVSQFRQV

-667 ASGTVTLSTPMVLI
+667 ASGTLTLSTPLTLI
-681 GAGQLDISPSLAYRS
+681 GAGQLDISPSLSYRS

-727 WSFGLHGK
+727 WSVGLHGK
-735 NLTDRHYRTGGYQF
+735 NLTDVHYRTGGYQF
-749 LAINPTTGAVL
+749 LAINPTTGAVI
-760 YNAAGNPT
+760 YNAAGNPR

-788 FTVGLKF
+788 VTVGLKF

>member
-1 MNMTRIAALRLA
+1 MTRSDTTRLVVK
-13 TNLGGALGAL
+13 LGVALGAL
-23 VVAQAAAGQTAS
+23 AIAQAAAAQAS
-35 ASAEP
+35 ETPAAAAP
-40 PSPVTA
+40 QVTA
-46 SADGDI
+46 GTDGDI

-58 REETLRNVPI
+58 RAETLRDVPI
-68 AISAISGSQLA
+68 AISAISGAQLDA
-79 AAGIHDIIAVAQS
+79 SGIHDIVAVAQS

-141 ASVLDVIDVERI
+141 AAVLDVIDVERI

-172 VKYVTKRIN
+172 VKYVTRRIN
-181 PKDAELSVRA
+181 PKNAEVSLRA

-199 DGVLTASTP
+199 DGVVTASTP
-208 LSANFRIG
+208 ITNNFRVG
-216 ASLARLSHDG
+216 GSLARLSHDG
-226 FGHNLTNSLSNYNKD
+226 FGHNLTNGLDNYNKD
-241 VFAARLSAEF
+241 VYAARISAEL
-251 EPTPNL
+251 EPIPDL

-315 ELKLGDAFT
+315 ELKLSSSFT

-330 YRRDKTATSIDFDS
+330 YRRDTTSTSIDFDS

-355 YRNRQF
+355 YKNKQF
-361 SEEGQLLYT
+361 SQEGQLLY
-370 SQRLNGLIG
+370 SSDRLNGLVGI
-379 VYYLDATAF
+379 YYLDATAF

-414 VGTKTWSIFGDF
+414 VGTKTWSVFGDF
-426 TFDITDRLSVSAG
+426 TFDVADRLSVSAG

-445 KRETLIFRRNLI
+445 QRTARIFRRNLI
-457 GGASPDLGGAGIQ
+457 GGASPDLGGTGVQ
-470 LGNPTSNFNGS
+470 LGNPTSDFDGT

-494 FKPTPDHNIYASYS
+494 FKPTPNHNIYASYS

-517 PRGLSTAAPDTNGNG
+517 PRGLTTAAPDTNGNG
-532 VRDPQEIYN
+532 TRDPQEIYN
-541 FLLFKPETVDSYEA
+541 FLLFKPEKVDSYEL
-555 GWKARILDNR
+555 GWKAKLLDNR
-565 VNFSFAGF
+565 VNFSLASF
-573 YADYKN
+573 YATYTD

-593 QTFIGITTN
+593 QTFVGITTN
-602 AGKAEFKGVEFEGV
+602 AGKAEFKGVEFEGL
-616 AKLAPEIVGT
+616 AKLAPEIT
-626 GSSLNFTWSLGY
+626 GAGSNLNFAWSLGY
-638 IDAKYKSFIN
+638 IDAKYKNFIN
-648 NVGVEVSAFRQV
+648 TVGVEVSQFRQV

-667 ASGTVTLSTPMVLI
+667 ASGTLTLSTPLTLI
-681 GAGQLDISPSLAYRS
+681 GAGQLDISPSLSYRS

-727 WSFGLHGK
+727 WSVGLHGK
-735 NLTDRHYRTGGYQF
+735 NLTDVHYRTGGYQF
-749 LAINPTTGAVL
+749 LAINPTTGAVI
-760 YNAAGNPT
+760 YNAAGNPR

-788 FTVGLKF
+788 VTVGLKF

>member
-1 MNMTRIAALRLA
+1 MTRSDTTRLVVK
-13 TNLGGALGAL
+13 LGVALGAL
-23 VVAQAAAGQTAS
+23 AIAQAAAAQAS
-35 ASAEP
+35 ETPAAAP
-40 PSPVTA
+40 QVTVGT
-46 SADGDI
+46 DGDI

-58 REETLRNVPI
+58 RAETLRDVPI
-68 AISAISGSQLA
+68 AISAISGAQLDA
-79 AAGIHDIIAVAQS
+79 SGIHDIVAVAQS

-141 ASVLDVIDVERI
+141 AAVLDVIDVERI

-172 VKYVTKRIN
+172 VKYVTRRIN
-181 PKDAELSVRA
+181 PKNAEVSLRA

-199 DGVLTASTP
+199 DGVVTASTP
-208 LSANFRIG
+208 ITNNFRVG
-216 ASLARLSHDG
+216 GSLARLSHDG
-226 FGHNLTNSLSNYNKD
+226 FGHNLTNGLGNYNKD
-241 VFAARLSAEF
+241 VYAARVSAEL
-251 EPTPNL
+251 EPVSDL

-315 ELKLGDAFT
+315 ELKLSSSFT

-330 YRRDKTATSIDFDS
+330 YRRDTTSTSIDFDS

-355 YRNRQF
+355 YKNKQF
-361 SEEGQLLYT
+361 SQEGQLLY
-370 SQRLNGLIG
+370 SSDRLNGLVGI
-379 VYYLDATAF
+379 YYLDATAF

-414 VGTKTWSIFGDF
+414 VGTKTWSVFGDF
-426 TFDITDRLSVSAG
+426 TFDVADRLSVSAG

-445 KRETLIFRRNLI
+445 QRTARIFRRNLI
-457 GGASPDLGGAGIQ
+457 GGASPDLGGTGVQ
-470 LGNPTSNFNGS
+470 LGNPTSDFDGT
-481 ATFKQFTPRASIS
+481 ATFKQFTPHASIS
-494 FKPTPDHNIYASYS
+494 FKPTPNHNIYASYS

-517 PRGLSTAAPDTNGNG
+517 PRGLTTAAPDTNGNG
-532 VRDPQEIYN
+532 TRDPQEIYN
-541 FLLFKPETVDSYEA
+541 FLLFKPEKVDSYEL
-555 GWKARILDNR
+555 GWKAKLLDNR
-565 VNFSFAGF
+565 VNFSLASF
-573 YADYKN
+573 YANYTD

-593 QTFIGITTN
+593 QTFVGITTN
-602 AGKAEFKGVEFEGV
+602 AGKAEFKGVEFEGL
-616 AKLAPEIVGT
+616 AKLAPEIT
-626 GSSLNFTWSLGY
+626 GAGSNLNFAWSLGY
-638 IDAKYKSFIN
+638 IDAKYKNFIN
-648 NVGVEVSAFRQV
+648 TVGVEVSQFRQV

-667 ASGTVTLSTPMVLI
+667 ASGTLTLSTPLTLI
-681 GAGQLDISPSLAYRS
+681 GAGQLDISPSLSYRS

-727 WSFGLHGK
+727 WSVGLHGK
-735 NLTDRHYRTGGYQF
+735 NLTDVHYRTGGYQF
-749 LAINPTTGAVL
+749 LAINPTTGAVI
-760 YNAAGNPT
+760 YNAAGNPR

-788 FTVGLKF
+788 VTVGLKF

>member
-1 MNMTRIAALRLA
+1 MTRSDMTRLVVK
-13 TNLGGALGAL
+13 LGVALGAL
-23 VVAQAAAGQTAS
+23 AIAQAAAAQAS
-35 ASAEP
+35 ETPAAAAP
-40 PSPVTA
+40 QVTA
-46 SADGDI
+46 GTDGDI

-58 REETLRNVPI
+58 RAETLRDVPI
-68 AISAISGSQLA
+68 AISAISGAQLDA
-79 AAGIHDIIAVAQS
+79 SGIHDIVAVAQS

-141 ASVLDVIDVERI
+141 AAVLDVIDVERI

-172 VKYVTKRIN
+172 VKYVTRRIN
-181 PKDAELSVRA
+181 PKDAVVSLRA

-199 DGVLTASTP
+199 DGVISASTP
-208 LSANFRIG
+208 ITDNFRVG
-216 ASLARLSHDG
+216 GSLARLSHDG
-226 FGHNLTNSLSNYNKD
+226 FGHNLTNGFDNYNKD
-241 VFAARLSAEF
+241 VYAARISAEL
-251 EPTPNL
+251 EPVPDL

-315 ELKLGDAFT
+315 ELKLSSSFT

-330 YRRDKTATSIDFDS
+330 YRRDTTSTSIDFDS

-355 YRNRQF
+355 YKNKQF
-361 SEEGQLLYT
+361 SQEGQLLY
-370 SQRLNGLIG
+370 SSDRLNGLVGI
-379 VYYLDATAF
+379 YYLDATAF

-414 VGTKTWSIFGDF
+414 VGTKTWSVFGDF
-426 TFDITDRLSVSAG
+426 TFDVADRLSVSAG

-445 KRETLIFRRNLI
+445 QRTARIFRRNLI
-457 GGASPDLGGAGIQ
+457 GGASPDLGGTGVQ
-470 LGNPTSNFNGS
+470 LGNPTSDFDGT

-494 FKPTPDHNIYASYS
+494 FKPTPNHNIYASYS

-517 PRGLSTAAPDTNGNG
+517 PRGLTTAAPDTNGNG
-532 VRDPQEIYN
+532 TRDPQEIYN
-541 FLLFKPETVDSYEA
+541 FLLFKPEKVDSYEL
-555 GWKARILDNR
+555 GWKAKLLDNR
-565 VNFSFAGF
+565 VNFSLASF
-573 YADYKN
+573 YATYTD

-593 QTFIGITTN
+593 QTFVGITTN
-602 AGKAEFKGVEFEGV
+602 AGKAEFKGGEFEGL
-616 AKLAPEIVGT
+616 AKLAPEIT
-626 GSSLNFTWSLGY
+626 GAGSNLNFAWSLGY
-638 IDAKYKSFIN
+638 IDAKYKNFIN
-648 NVGVEVSAFRQV
+648 TVGVEVSQFRQV

-667 ASGTVTLSTPMVLI
+667 ASGTLTLSTPLTLI
-681 GAGQLDISPSLAYRS
+681 GAGQLDISPSLSYRS

-727 WSFGLHGK
+727 WSVGLHGK
-735 NLTDRHYRTGGYQF
+735 NLTDVHYRTGGYQF
-749 LAINPTTGAVL
+749 LAINPTTGAVI
-760 YNAAGNPT
+760 YNAAGNPR

-788 FTVGLKF
+788 VTVGLKF

>member
-1 MNMTRIAALRLA
+1 MTRSIAMRIWASTGVAFGALAMAQSATAQIAATPAAVAALA
-13 TNLGGALGAL
+13 T
-23 VVAQAAAGQTAS
+23 AGT
-35 ASAEP
+35 
-40 PSPVTA
+40 
-46 SADGDI
+46 DGDI

-58 REETLRNVPI
+58 REETLRDVPI
-68 AISAISGSQLA
+68 AISAISGAQLTA
-79 AAGIHDIIAVAQS
+79 SGIQDIVAVAQS
-92 VPNLSLKASRGTN
+92 VPNLTLKASRGTN

-141 ASVLDVIDVERI
+141 AAVLDVIDVARI

-181 PKDAELSVRA
+181 PKETEFSLRA
-191 TYGNYNEA
+191 TYGTYNQA
-199 DGVLTASTP
+199 DGVVSMSTP
-208 LSANFRIG
+208 LSDNFRVG
-216 ASLARLSHDG
+216 ASAARLSRGG
-226 FGHNLTNSLSNYNKD
+226 FGHNLTNGLDNYNKD
-241 VFAARLSAEF
+241 VWAARASAEF
-251 EPTPNL
+251 EPTPDL

-265 VKDNSNPRNGS
+265 VKDDSNPRNGH
-276 RLIPGLQSGAPV
+276 RLIPGLQSGSPV
-288 LASVYDTRAGLNT
+288 LANVYDTRAGLNT

-309 GFSGIA
+309 GFSGVA
-315 ELKLGDAFT
+315 ELKLNAAFT

-330 YRRDKTATSIDFDS
+330 YRRDTTATSIDFDS

-361 SEEGQLLYT
+361 SQEGQLLYA
-370 SQRLNGLIG
+370 SDRLNGLIG
-379 VYYLDATAF
+379 AYYLDATAF

-414 VGTKTWSIFGDF
+414 VGTKTWSVFGDF
-426 TFDITDRLSVSAG
+426 TFDVTDRLSISAG

-445 KRETLIFRRNLI
+445 QRNARIFRRNLI
-457 GGASPDLGGAGIQ
+457 GGASPDLGGAGSQ
-470 LGNPTSNFNGS
+470 LGNPTSDFNGS
-481 ATFKQFTPRASIS
+481 ATFKQFTPRDSIS
-494 FKPTPDHNIYASYS
+494 FKPTPDHNIYASYA

-532 VRDPQEIYN
+532 IKDPQEIYN
-541 FLLFKPETVDSYEA
+541 FLSFKPETVDSYEA
-555 GWKARILDNR
+555 GWKAKVLDNR
-565 VNFSFAGF
+565 VNFSLAAF
-573 YADYKN
+573 YANYRD
-579 VQIPSS
+579 VQIPGSF
-585 VGALVGGV
+585 GAVVNGV

-602 AGKAEFKGVEFEGV
+602 AGKAEFKGVEFEGL
-616 AKLAPEIVGT
+616 AKLAPEIAGA
-626 GSSLNFTWSLGY
+626 GSSLNFAWSLGY
-638 IDAKYKSFIN
+638 IDAKYKRFIN
-648 NVGVEVSAFRQV
+648 NLGAEVSAFRQV

-667 ASGTVTLSTPMVLI
+667 ASGTLTLSTPLAVFVP
-681 GAGQLDISPSLAYRS
+681 GQLDISPSLSYRS

-701 ETVSPL
+701 ETMSPL

-717 SIVWRSDSDR
+717 SIVWRSDTDR
-727 WSFGLHGK
+727 WSVGLHGK
-735 NLTDRHYRTGGYQF
+735 NLTDRQYRTGGYQF
-749 LAINPTTGAVL
+749 LATNPTTGAVI

-776 LTAFYGNPRQFY
+776 LTAFYGNPRQVY
-788 FTVGLKF
+788 VTVGLKF

>member
-1 MNMTRIAALRLA
+1 MTRSDTTRLVVK
-13 TNLGGALGAL
+13 LGVALGAL
-23 VVAQAAAGQTAS
+23 AIAQAAAAQAS
-35 ASAEP
+35 ETPAAAAP
-40 PSPVTA
+40 QVTA
-46 SADGDI
+46 GTDGDI

-58 REETLRNVPI
+58 RAETLRDVPI
-68 AISAISGSQLA
+68 AISAISGAQLDA
-79 AAGIHDIIAVAQS
+79 SGIHDIVAVAQS

-141 ASVLDVIDVERI
+141 AAVLDVIDVERI

-172 VKYVTKRIN
+172 VKYVTRRIN
-181 PKDAELSVRA
+181 PKNAEVSLRA

-199 DGVLTASTP
+199 DGVVTASTP
-208 LSANFRIG
+208 ITNNFRVG
-216 ASLARLSHDG
+216 GSLARLSHDG
-226 FGHNLTNSLSNYNKD
+226 FGHNLTNGLDNYNKD
-241 VFAARLSAEF
+241 VYAARISAEL
-251 EPTPNL
+251 EPIPDL

-315 ELKLGDAFT
+315 ELKLSSSFT

-330 YRRDKTATSIDFDS
+330 YRRDTTSTSIDFDS

-355 YRNRQF
+355 YKNKQF
-361 SEEGQLLYT
+361 SQEGQLLY
-370 SQRLNGLIG
+370 SSARLNGLVG

-414 VGTKTWSIFGDF
+414 VGTKTWSVFGDF
-426 TFDITDRLSVSAG
+426 TFDVADRLSVSAG

-445 KRETLIFRRNLI
+445 QRTARIFRRNLI
-457 GGASPDLGGAGIQ
+457 GGASPDLGGTGVQ
-470 LGNPTSNFNGS
+470 LGNPTSDFDGT

-494 FKPTPDHNIYASYS
+494 FKPTPNHNIYASYS

-517 PRGLSTAAPDTNGNG
+517 PRGLTTAAPDTNGNG
-532 VRDPQEIYN
+532 TRDPQEIYN
-541 FLLFKPETVDSYEA
+541 FLLFKPEKVDSYEL
-555 GWKARILDNR
+555 GWKAKLLDNR
-565 VNFSFAGF
+565 VNFSLASF
-573 YADYKN
+573 YATYTD

-593 QTFIGITTN
+593 QTFVGITTN
-602 AGKAEFKGVEFEGV
+602 AGKAEFKGGEFEGL
-616 AKLAPEIVGT
+616 AKLAPEIT
-626 GSSLNFTWSLGY
+626 GAGSNLNFAWSLGY
-638 IDAKYKSFIN
+638 IDAKYKNFIN
-648 NVGVEVSAFRQV
+648 TVGVEVSQFRQV

-667 ASGTVTLSTPMVLI
+667 ASGTLTLSTPLTLI
-681 GAGQLDISPSLAYRS
+681 GAGQLDISPSLSYRS

-727 WSFGLHGK
+727 WSVGLHGK
-735 NLTDRHYRTGGYQF
+735 NLTDVHYRTGGYQF
-749 LAINPTTGAVL
+749 LAINPTTGAVI
-760 YNAAGNPT
+760 YNAAGNPR

-788 FTVGLKF
+788 VTVGLKF

>member
-1 MNMTRIAALRLA
+1 MTRSDTTRLVVK
-13 TNLGGALGAL
+13 LGVALGAL
-23 VVAQAAAGQTAS
+23 AIAQAAAAQAS
-35 ASAEP
+35 ETPAAAAP
-40 PSPVTA
+40 QVTA
-46 SADGDI
+46 GTDGDI

-58 REETLRNVPI
+58 RAETLRDVPI
-68 AISAISGSQLA
+68 AISAISGAQLDA
-79 AAGIHDIIAVAQS
+79 SGIHDIVAVAQS

-141 ASVLDVIDVERI
+141 AAVLDVIDVERI

-172 VKYVTKRIN
+172 VKYVTRRIN
-181 PKDAELSVRA
+181 PKNAEVSLRA

-199 DGVLTASTP
+199 DGVVTASTP
-208 LSANFRIG
+208 ITNNFRVG
-216 ASLARLSHDG
+216 GSLARLSHDG
-226 FGHNLTNSLSNYNKD
+226 FGHNLTNGLDNYNKD
-241 VFAARLSAEF
+241 VYAARISAEL
-251 EPTPNL
+251 EPIPDL

-315 ELKLGDAFT
+315 ELKLSSSFT

-330 YRRDKTATSIDFDS
+330 YRRDTTSTSIDFDS

-355 YRNRQF
+355 YKNKQF
-361 SEEGQLLYT
+361 SQEGQLLY
-370 SQRLNGLIG
+370 SSDRLNGLVGI
-379 VYYLDATAF
+379 YYLDATAF

-414 VGTKTWSIFGDF
+414 VGTKTWSVFGDF
-426 TFDITDRLSVSAG
+426 TFDVADRLSVSAG

-445 KRETLIFRRNLI
+445 QRTARIFRRNLI
-457 GGASPDLGGAGIQ
+457 GGASPDLGGTGVQ
-470 LGNPTSNFNGS
+470 LGNPTSDFDGT

-494 FKPTPDHNIYASYS
+494 FKPTPNHNIYASYS

-517 PRGLSTAAPDTNGNG
+517 PRGLTTAAPDTNGNG
-532 VRDPQEIYN
+532 TRDPQEIYN
-541 FLLFKPETVDSYEA
+541 FLLFKPEKVDSYEL
-555 GWKARILDNR
+555 GWKAKLLDNR
-565 VNFSFAGF
+565 VNFSLASF
-573 YADYKN
+573 YATYTD

-593 QTFIGITTN
+593 QTFVGITTN
-602 AGKAEFKGVEFEGV
+602 AGKAEFKGGEFEGL
-616 AKLAPEIVGT
+616 AKLAPEIT
-626 GSSLNFTWSLGY
+626 GAGSNLNFAWSLGY
-638 IDAKYKSFIN
+638 IDAKYKNFIN
-648 NVGVEVSAFRQV
+648 TVGVEVSQFRQV

-667 ASGTVTLSTPMVLI
+667 ASGTLTLSTPLTLI
-681 GAGQLDISPSLAYRS
+681 GAGQLDISPSLSYRS

-727 WSFGLHGK
+727 WSVGLHGK
-735 NLTDRHYRTGGYQF
+735 NLTDVHYRTGGYQF
-749 LAINPTTGAVL
+749 LAINPTTGAVI
-760 YNAAGNPT
+760 YNAAGNPR

-788 FTVGLKF
+788 VTVGLKF

>member
-1 MNMTRIAALRLA
+1 MV
-13 TNLGGALGAL
+13 NLGAAVGAL
-23 VVAQAAAGQTAS
+23 VVAEAATAQN
-35 ASAEP
+35 AEP
-40 PSPVTA
+40 STATAQVTA
-46 SADGDI
+46 GTDGDI

-58 REETLRNVPI
+58 REESLRDVPI
-68 AISAISGSQLA
+68 AISAISGAQLA
-79 AAGIHDIIAVAQS
+79 ASGINDIIAVAQS
-92 VPNLSLKASRGTN
+92 VPNLTLKASRGTN

-172 VKYVTKRIN
+172 VKYVTRRIN
-181 PKDAELSVRA
+181 PKEAEVSLRA
-191 TYGNYNEA
+191 TYGNYNQA
-199 DGVLTASTP
+199 DGVVTASAP
-208 LSANFRIG
+208 LADNFRIG
-216 ASLARLSHDG
+216 GSAARLSRDG
-226 FGHNLTNSLSNYNKD
+226 FGHNLTNGLSNYNKD
-241 VFAARLSAEF
+241 VYAARISAEF
-251 EPTPNL
+251 EPTPDL

-301 PKQSIEAY
+301 PKQSVEAY

-315 ELKLGDAFT
+315 ELKLGKAFT

-330 YRRDKTATSIDFDS
+330 YRRDKTSTSIDFDS
-344 LPAQDVDVPAI
+344 LPAQDVDVPGI
-355 YRNRQF
+355 YKNRQF
-361 SEEGQLLYT
+361 SQEGQLLYA
-370 SQRLNGLIG
+370 SDRLNGLIG
-379 VYYLDATAF
+379 IYYLNANAF
-388 NIFDVILDTTGRPIG
+388 NIFDVILDTTGKPIG
-403 LPGLT
+403 LPGFT

-414 VGTKTWSIFGDF
+414 VDTKTWSVFGDF
-426 TFDITDRLSVSAG
+426 TFDLTERLSLSAG

-445 KRETLIFRRNLI
+445 KRTAQIFRRNLV
-457 GGASPDLGGAGIQ
+457 GGASPDLGGAGVQ
-470 LGNPTSNFNGS
+470 FGKPTSDFNGS

-532 VRDPQEIYN
+532 VRDPQEIFN
-541 FLLFKPETVDSYEA
+541 FLSFKPETVDSYEL
-555 GWKARILDNR
+555 GWKAKVLDNR
-565 VNFSFAGF
+565 VNFSLAGF
-573 YADYKN
+573 YADYRD

-585 VGALVGGV
+585 VGAVVNGV

-602 AGKAEFKGVEFEGV
+602 AGKAEFKGLEFEGL
-616 AKLAPEIVGT
+616 AKLAPGIAGA
-626 GSSLNFTWSLGY
+626 GSNLNFAWSLGY
-638 IDAKYKSFIN
+638 IDAKYKRFVN
-648 NVGVEVSAFRQV
+648 NVGAEVAAFRQV
-660 QNTPKWT
+660 QNTPEWT
-667 ASGTVTLSTPMVLI
+667 ASGALTLSTPLTLI
-681 GAGQLDISPSLAYRS
+681 GAGDLTISPSLSYRS

-717 SIVWRSDSDR
+717 SVVWRSDSDR
-727 WSFGLHGK
+727 WSIGLHGK
-735 NLTDRHYRTGGYQF
+735 NLTDVHYRTGGYQF
-749 LAINPTTGAVL
+749 LAVNPTTGAVL

-768 PTLGKEGV
+768 PSLGKEGV

-788 FTVGLKF
+788 LTVGLKF

>member
-1 MNMTRIAALRLA
+1 MTRSDTTRLVVK
-13 TNLGGALGAL
+13 LGVALGAL
-23 VVAQAAAGQTAS
+23 AIAQAAAAQAS
-35 ASAEP
+35 ETPAAAP
-40 PSPVTA
+40 QVTVGT
-46 SADGDI
+46 DGDI

-58 REETLRNVPI
+58 RSETLRDVPI
-68 AISAISGSQLA
+68 AISAISGAQLDA
-79 AAGIHDIIAVAQS
+79 SGIHDIVAVAQS

-141 ASVLDVIDVERI
+141 AAVLDVIDVERI

-172 VKYVTKRIN
+172 VKYVTRRIN
-181 PKDAELSVRA
+181 PTNAEVSLRA

-199 DGVLTASTP
+199 DGVVTASTP
-208 LSANFRIG
+208 ITNNFRVG
-216 ASLARLSHDG
+216 GSLARLSHDG
-226 FGHNLTNSLSNYNKD
+226 FGHNLTNGLGNYNKD
-241 VFAARLSAEF
+241 VYAARVSAEL
-251 EPTPNL
+251 EPVSDL

-315 ELKLGDAFT
+315 ELKLSSSFT

-330 YRRDKTATSIDFDS
+330 YRRDTTSTSIDFDS

-355 YRNRQF
+355 YKNKQF
-361 SEEGQLLYT
+361 SQEGQLLY
-370 SQRLNGLIG
+370 SSDRLNGLVGI
-379 VYYLDATAF
+379 YYLDATAF

-414 VGTKTWSIFGDF
+414 VGTETWSVFGDF
-426 TFDITDRLSVSAG
+426 TFDVADRLSVSAG

-445 KRETLIFRRNLI
+445 QRTARIFRRNLI
-457 GGASPDLGGAGIQ
+457 GGASPDLGGTGVQ
-470 LGNPTSNFNGS
+470 LGNPTSDFDGT
-481 ATFKQFTPRASIS
+481 ATFKQFTPHASIS
-494 FKPTPDHNIYASYS
+494 FKPTPNHNIYASYS

-517 PRGLSTAAPDTNGNG
+517 PRGLTTAAPDTNGNG
-532 VRDPQEIYN
+532 TRDQQEIYN
-541 FLLFKPETVDSYEA
+541 FLLFKPEKVDSYEL
-555 GWKARILDNR
+555 GWKAKLLDNR
-565 VNFSFAGF
+565 VNFSLASF
-573 YADYKN
+573 YANYTD

-593 QTFIGITTN
+593 QTFVGITTN
-602 AGKAEFKGVEFEGV
+602 AGKAEFKGVEFEGL
-616 AKLAPEIVGT
+616 AKLAPEIT
-626 GSSLNFTWSLGY
+626 GAGSNLNFAWSLGY
-638 IDAKYKSFIN
+638 IDAKYKNFIN
-648 NVGVEVSAFRQV
+648 TVGVEVSQFRQV

-667 ASGTVTLSTPMVLI
+667 ASGTLTLSTPLTLI
-681 GAGQLDISPSLAYRS
+681 GAGQLDISPSLSYRS

-727 WSFGLHGK
+727 WSVGLHGK
-735 NLTDRHYRTGGYQF
+735 NLTDVHYRTGGYQF
-749 LAINPTTGAVL
+749 LAINPTTGAVI
-760 YNAAGNPT
+760 YNAAGNPR

-788 FTVGLKF
+788 VTVGLKF

>member
-1 MNMTRIAALRLA
+1 MTRSDTTRLVVK
-13 TNLGGALGAL
+13 LGVALGAL
-23 VVAQAAAGQTAS
+23 AIAQAAAAQAS
-35 ASAEP
+35 ETPAAAP
-40 PSPVTA
+40 QVTVGT
-46 SADGDI
+46 DGDI

-58 REETLRNVPI
+58 RSETLRDVPI
-68 AISAISGSQLA
+68 AISAISGAQLDA
-79 AAGIHDIIAVAQS
+79 SGIHDIVAVAQS

-141 ASVLDVIDVERI
+141 AAVLDVIDVERI

-172 VKYVTKRIN
+172 VKYVTRRIN
-181 PKDAELSVRA
+181 PKNAEVSLRA

-199 DGVLTASTP
+199 DGVVTASTP
-208 LSANFRIG
+208 ITNNFRVG
-216 ASLARLSHDG
+216 GSLARLSHDG
-226 FGHNLTNSLSNYNKD
+226 FGHNLTNGLGNYNKD
-241 VFAARLSAEF
+241 VYAARVSAEL
-251 EPTPNL
+251 EPVSDL

-315 ELKLGDAFT
+315 ELKLSSSFT

-330 YRRDKTATSIDFDS
+330 YRRDTTSTSIDFDS

-355 YRNRQF
+355 YKNKQF
-361 SEEGQLLYT
+361 SQEGQLLY
-370 SQRLNGLIG
+370 SSDRLNGLVGI
-379 VYYLDATAF
+379 YYLDAIAF

-414 VGTKTWSIFGDF
+414 VGTKTWSVFGDF
-426 TFDITDRLSVSAG
+426 TFDVADRLSVSAG

-445 KRETLIFRRNLI
+445 QRTARIFRRNLI
-457 GGASPDLGGAGIQ
+457 GGASPDLGGTGVQ
-470 LGNPTSNFNGS
+470 LGNPTSDFDGT
-481 ATFKQFTPRASIS
+481 ATFKQFTPHASIS
-494 FKPTPDHNIYASYS
+494 FKPTPNHNIYASYS

-517 PRGLSTAAPDTNGNG
+517 PRGLTTAAPDTNGNG
-532 VRDPQEIYN
+532 TRDPQEIYN
-541 FLLFKPETVDSYEA
+541 FLLFKPEKVDSYEL
-555 GWKARILDNR
+555 GWKAKLLDNR
-565 VNFSFAGF
+565 VNFSLASF
-573 YADYKN
+573 YANYTD

-593 QTFIGITTN
+593 QTFVGITTN
-602 AGKAEFKGVEFEGV
+602 AGKAEFKGVEFEGL
-616 AKLAPEIVGT
+616 AKLAPEIT
-626 GSSLNFTWSLGY
+626 GAGSNLNFAWSLGY
-638 IDAKYKSFIN
+638 IDAKYKNFIN
-648 NVGVEVSAFRQV
+648 TVGVEVSQFRQV

-667 ASGTVTLSTPMVLI
+667 ASGTLTLSTPLTLI
-681 GAGQLDISPSLAYRS
+681 GAGQLDISPSLSYRS

-727 WSFGLHGK
+727 WSVGLHGK
-735 NLTDRHYRTGGYQF
+735 NLTDVHYRTGGYQF
-749 LAINPTTGAVL
+749 LAINPTTGAVI
-760 YNAAGNPT
+760 YNAAGNPR

-788 FTVGLKF
+788 VTVGLKF

>member
-1 MNMTRIAALRLA
+1 MTRSDTTRLVVK
-13 TNLGGALGAL
+13 LGVALGAL
-23 VVAQAAAGQTAS
+23 AIAQAAAAQAS
-35 ASAEP
+35 ETPAAAAP
-40 PSPVTA
+40 QVTA
-46 SADGDI
+46 GTDGDI

-58 REETLRNVPI
+58 RAETLRDVPI
-68 AISAISGSQLA
+68 AISAISGAQLDA
-79 AAGIHDIIAVAQS
+79 SGIHDIVAVAQS

-141 ASVLDVIDVERI
+141 AAVLDVIDVERI

-172 VKYVTKRIN
+172 VKYVTRRIN
-181 PKDAELSVRA
+181 PKDAVVSLRA

-199 DGVLTASTP
+199 DGVISASTP
-208 LSANFRIG
+208 ITDNFRVG
-216 ASLARLSHDG
+216 GSLARLSHDG
-226 FGHNLTNSLSNYNKD
+226 FGHNLTNGLDNYNKD
-241 VFAARLSAEF
+241 VYAARISAEL
-251 EPTPNL
+251 EPIPDL

-315 ELKLGDAFT
+315 ELKLSSSFT

-330 YRRDKTATSIDFDS
+330 YRRDTTSTSIDFDS

-355 YRNRQF
+355 YKNKQF
-361 SEEGQLLYT
+361 SQEGQLLY
-370 SQRLNGLIG
+370 SSDRLNGLVGI
-379 VYYLDATAF
+379 YYLDATAF

-414 VGTKTWSIFGDF
+414 VGTKTWSVFGDF
-426 TFDITDRLSVSAG
+426 TFDVADRLSVSAG

-445 KRETLIFRRNLI
+445 QRTARVFRRNLI
-457 GGASPDLGGAGIQ
+457 GGASPDLGGAGVQ
-470 LGNPTSNFNGS
+470 LGNPTSDFNGT

-494 FKPTPDHNIYASYS
+494 FKPTPNHNIYASYS

-517 PRGLSTAAPDTNGNG
+517 PRGLTTAAPDTNGNG
-532 VRDPQEIYN
+532 TRDPQEIYN
-541 FLLFKPETVDSYEA
+541 FLLFKPEKVDSYEL
-555 GWKARILDNR
+555 GWKAKLLDNR
-565 VNFSFAGF
+565 VNFSLASF
-573 YADYKN
+573 YATYTD

-593 QTFIGITTN
+593 QTFVGITTN
-602 AGKAEFKGVEFEGV
+602 AGKAEFKGVEFEGL
-616 AKLAPEIVGT
+616 AKLAPEIT
-626 GSSLNFTWSLGY
+626 GAGSNLNFAWSLGY
-638 IDAKYKSFIN
+638 IDAKYKNFIN
-648 NVGVEVSAFRQV
+648 TVGVEVSQFRQV

-667 ASGTVTLSTPMVLI
+667 ASGTLTLSTPLTLI
-681 GAGQLDISPSLAYRS
+681 GAGQLDISPSLSYRS

-707 DQPGYTLLDT
+707 DQPEYTLLDT

-727 WSFGLHGK
+727 WSVGLHGK
-735 NLTDRHYRTGGYQF
+735 NLTDVHYRTGGYQF
-749 LAINPTTGAVL
+749 LAINPTTGAVI
-760 YNAAGNPT
+760 YNAAGNPR

-788 FTVGLKF
+788 VTVGLKF

>member
-1 MNMTRIAALRLA
+1 MTRSDTTRLVVK
-13 TNLGGALGAL
+13 LGVALGAL
-23 VVAQAAAGQTAS
+23 AIAQAAAAQAS
-35 ASAEP
+35 ETPAAAAP
-40 PSPVTA
+40 QVTA
-46 SADGDI
+46 GTDGDI

-58 REETLRNVPI
+58 RAETLRDVPI
-68 AISAISGSQLA
+68 AISAISGAQLDA
-79 AAGIHDIIAVAQS
+79 SGIHDIVAVAQS

-141 ASVLDVIDVERI
+141 AAVLDVIDVERI

-172 VKYVTKRIN
+172 VKYVTRRIN
-181 PKDAELSVRA
+181 PKDAVVSLRA

-199 DGVLTASTP
+199 DGVISASTP
-208 LSANFRIG
+208 ITDNFRVG
-216 ASLARLSHDG
+216 GSLARLSHDG
-226 FGHNLTNSLSNYNKD
+226 FGHNLTNGLDNYNKD
-241 VFAARLSAEF
+241 VYAARISAEL
-251 EPTPNL
+251 EPIPDL

-315 ELKLGDAFT
+315 ELKLSSSFT

-330 YRRDKTATSIDFDS
+330 YRRDTTSTSIDFDS

-355 YRNRQF
+355 YKNKQF
-361 SEEGQLLYT
+361 SQEGQLLY
-370 SQRLNGLIG
+370 SSDRLNGLVGI
-379 VYYLDATAF
+379 YYLDATAF

-414 VGTKTWSIFGDF
+414 VGTKTWSVFGDF
-426 TFDITDRLSVSAG
+426 TFDVADRLSVSAG

-445 KRETLIFRRNLI
+445 QRTARIFRRNLI
-457 GGASPDLGGAGIQ
+457 GGASPDLGGTGVQ
-470 LGNPTSNFNGS
+470 LGNPTSDFDGT

-494 FKPTPDHNIYASYS
+494 FKPTPNHNIYASYS

-517 PRGLSTAAPDTNGNG
+517 PRGLTTAAPDTNGNG
-532 VRDPQEIYN
+532 TRDPQEIYN
-541 FLLFKPETVDSYEA
+541 FLLFKPEKVDSYEL
-555 GWKARILDNR
+555 GWKAKLLDNR
-565 VNFSFAGF
+565 VNFSLASF
-573 YADYKN
+573 YATYTD

-593 QTFIGITTN
+593 QTFVGITTN
-602 AGKAEFKGVEFEGV
+602 AGKAEFKGVEFEGL
-616 AKLAPEIVGT
+616 AKLAPEIT
-626 GSSLNFTWSLGY
+626 GAGSNLNFAWSLGY
-638 IDAKYKSFIN
+638 IDAKYKNFIN
-648 NVGVEVSAFRQV
+648 TVGVEVSQFRQV

-667 ASGTVTLSTPMVLI
+667 ASGTLTLSTPLTLI
-681 GAGQLDISPSLAYRS
+681 GAGQLDISPSLSYRS

-727 WSFGLHGK
+727 WSVGLHGK
-735 NLTDRHYRTGGYQF
+735 NLTDVHYRTGGYQF
-749 LAINPTTGAVL
+749 LAINPTTGAVI
-760 YNAAGNPT
+760 YNAAGNPR

-788 FTVGLKF
+788 VTVGLKF